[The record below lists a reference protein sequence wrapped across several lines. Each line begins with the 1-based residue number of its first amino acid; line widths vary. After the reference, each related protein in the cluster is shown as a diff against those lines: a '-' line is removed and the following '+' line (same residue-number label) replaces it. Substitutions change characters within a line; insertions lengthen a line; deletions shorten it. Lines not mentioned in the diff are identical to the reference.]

1 MDLRKYAL
9 PAALLALVAVMAFT
23 VLGRGEDAKTLTA
36 HFPRAISVFEGSDV
50 RVLGV
55 SVGKVDSVTPS
66 GTEVIVK
73 MHYSGVTLPEDAQAI
88 IVAPSI
94 VGDRFVQ
101 LTPVFGKG
109 DTAMEDGAV
118 LRADRT
124 SVPLELDQVYAS
136 LDDLNVA
143 LGPTGANKHGALS
156 DLLAVTADNFDG
168 QGKGF
173 RQTIADFSTLT
184 GTLDRNRNDLFGTA
198 AKLQRFLRTLA
209 ENDQTVRQFNGS
221 LARVSEMLAGERKA
235 LTSSLRNLGLA
246 MRTVSKFVKDNR
258 ASLGRNITGLNRVS
272 KVLVKQRDALDE
284 VLRVGPLALN
294 NLALTYNPQAG
305 TLDTRANLG
314 EIVSQLES
322 NPALLLCSFVGQLP
336 QGEETCDTIKGIL
349 PRPGAF
355 TGGARGQDVFD
366 PTLGGLVQEDDR

>member
-184 GTLDRNRNDLFGTA
+184 GTLDRNRDDLFGTA

-221 LARVSEMLAGERKA
+221 LARVSRDARRANARRSHRPCETWAWPCVRSRSSSRTTARAWGA
-235 LTSSLRNLGLA
+235 TS
-246 MRTVSKFVKDNR
+246 R
-258 ASLGRNITGLNRVS
+258 ASTESPRCWSSSATPSTRCCGSGRWR
-272 KVLVKQRDALDE
+272 
-284 VLRVGPLALN
+284 
-294 NLALTYNPQAG
+294 
-305 TLDTRANLG
+305 
-314 EIVSQLES
+314 
-322 NPALLLCSFVGQLP
+322 
-336 QGEETCDTIKGIL
+336 
-349 PRPGAF
+349 
-355 TGGARGQDVFD
+355 
-366 PTLGGLVQEDDR
+366 